1 MNVLRWWW
9 GLVLAFALV
18 ALVRV
23 FLPLPFA
30 NEIIIF
36 SIYTMGCNYL
46 LGRVGF
52 ISFGQPAYL
61 AVGAYAT
68 AFYLFYFGNNPY
80 VGILIGV
87 LAGIVV
93 SFAIGPLFVRLR
105 GDYFALVN
113 LALAVIIFYLMQKV
127 LADITH
133 GDNGLW
139 FLTNMTST
147 PVLDLT
153 RPDQFFIFAFL
164 VAFALWAFYKYL
176 DDSIFGALCLA
187 TKLNDD
193 KVKFLGY
200 SSFNIRLFA
209 FVIANTTTALAGA
222 MYAVYLGFV
231 SPEITSPARAADPVV
246 VTILGGVGTLYGPL
260 VGSIVYTGMKDVLSK
275 VLGNWELVIGF
286 VLVFIMLAGEK
297 GIWGTLEPLIK
308 KTFLRVTG
316 KRGRP
321 GREQPMI
328 DTQLL
333 ISGVVFGL
341 SLGGIFF
348 LMTIGLSLCFGLMR
362 IISLDQLLY
371 YSIGGYITY
380 SVSLAVGNIWLGVL
394 GGVIVGGLAA
404 LAVERIVFRRI
415 YDRDL
420 PFTMITSFG
429 VLIGGVGVIKYFWG
443 LVPRPVPVPIDA
455 QVFIIGTE
463 IPIYRLVIIGI
474 AGLVYVGIWLFLNR
488 TIIGKAIRA
497 GTEDVA
503 HVEGLGI
510 NVYRLFTITFVIAGG
525 LSGLAGGLHA
535 PLIMVD
541 PNMGLEVLAFVFMV
555 VIIGGL
561 GSIKGTLM
569 SSFLVGQVVSIGS
582 LIYAPLAQMAP
593 FAIMLLILLVRP
605 TGLFGSQMMKR

>member
-1 MNVLRWWW
+1 
-9 GLVLAFALV
+9 
-18 ALVRV
+18 
-23 FLPLPFA
+23 
-30 NEIIIF
+30 
-36 SIYTMGCNYL
+36 
-46 LGRVGF
+46 
-52 ISFGQPAYL
+52 
-61 AVGAYAT
+61 
-68 AFYLFYFGNNPY
+68 
-80 VGILIGV
+80 
-87 LAGIVV
+87 
-93 SFAIGPLFVRLR
+93 
-105 GDYFALVN
+105 
-113 LALAVIIFYLMQKV
+113 
-127 LADITH
+127 
-133 GDNGLW
+133 
-139 FLTNMTST
+139 
-147 PVLDLT
+147 
-153 RPDQFFIFAFL
+153 
-164 VAFALWAFYKYL
+164 
-176 DDSIFGALCLA
+176 
-187 TKLNDD
+187 
-193 KVKFLGY
+193 
-200 SSFNIRLFA
+200 
-209 FVIANTTTALAGA
+209 
-222 MYAVYLGFV
+222 
-231 SPEITSPARAADPVV
+231 
-246 VTILGGVGTLYGPL
+246 
-260 VGSIVYTGMKDVLSK
+260 
-275 VLGNWELVIGF
+275 
-286 VLVFIMLAGEK
+286 
-297 GIWGTLEPLIK
+297 
-308 KTFLRVTG
+308 
-316 KRGRP
+316 
-321 GREQPMI
+321 MI

-380 SVSLAVGNIWLGVL
+380 SVSLAVGSIWLGVL

-463 IPIYRLVIIGI
+463 IPVYRLVIIGI

-497 GTEDVA
+497 GTEDVE

-561 GSIKGTLM
+561 GSIKGTLV

-582 LIYAPLAQMAP
+582 LVYAPLAQMAP
-593 FAIMLLILLVRP
+593 FAIMLLILLIRP
-605 TGLFGSQMMKR
+605 TGLFGSQMLKR